1 MLDFKEYI
9 HNIRNNTINKIKLY
23 LSDINIKKGLEVG
36 SGEIIRHGVNG
47 LLVDVGDYKGLSNN
61 ILKLLN
67 DDILSQKLASRAR
80 TTIHDR
86 FTVEKILNNW

>member
-47 LLVDVGDYKGLSNN
+47 LLVDVG
-61 ILKLLN
+61 
-67 DDILSQKLASRAR
+67 
-80 TTIHDR
+80 
-86 FTVEKILNNW
+86 